1 MLKMLVLT
9 PVLLNFRKSLL
20 LLTQT
25 PKQVHPLWKK
35 MTMLVGHLSGYLH
48 KANRCQEILF
58 KSYQLR
64 GEMEQ
69 GKGIIPRS
77 KSLSSFVV
85 RGTLIPFK
93 EPLRQE

>member
-25 PKQVHPLWKK
+25 PKQVHPMWKK
-35 MTMLVGHLSGYLH
+35 MTMFVGHLQ
-48 KANRCQEILF
+48 KANRCQEILLKF
-58 KSYQLR
+58 YQLR

-77 KSLSSFVV
+77 KGLSSFVV
-85 RGTLIPFK
+85 RGTLIPFNQ
-93 EPLRQE
+93 PLR

>member
-9 PVLLNFRKSLL
+9 PVLLDFRKSLL

-25 PKQVHPLWKK
+25 PNQVHPMRKK
-35 MTMLVGHLSGYLH
+35 MTMFVGHLSGYLQ
-48 KANRCQEILF
+48 KANRCQEILL

-69 GKGIIPRS
+69 GKGIIPRP
-77 KSLSSFVV
+77 KGLSSFVV
-85 RGTLIPFK
+85 RGTLIPFNQ
-93 EPLRQE
+93 PLR